1 MTLYAHE
8 LARARW
14 RDDAREAETQ
24 RLVNAIRRRRASE
37 RSQERARR
45 LNRMASLAAQ
55 RSGHLGADGLLPAP
69 R

>member
-1 MTLYAHE
+1 MSLYAHE

-14 RDDAREAETQ
+14 RDDVRDAQTQ
-24 RLVNAIRRRRASE
+24 RLANAIRRRRASE
-37 RSQERARR
+37 RSEDRARR
-45 LNRMASLAAQ
+45 LNRLAALAAQ